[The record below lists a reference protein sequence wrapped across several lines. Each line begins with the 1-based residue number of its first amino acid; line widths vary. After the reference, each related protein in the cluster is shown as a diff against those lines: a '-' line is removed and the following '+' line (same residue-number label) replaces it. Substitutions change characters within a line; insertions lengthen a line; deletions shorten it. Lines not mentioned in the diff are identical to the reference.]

1 MSTDRM
7 SGGAPAQVDA
17 PEILHNS
24 VYSVTVRDR
33 SGARSKGRG
42 RAKTRRCLQT
52 LAFELTVAESR
63 ERERIARGLH
73 DVIGQVLTMARF
85 KIGELREAALPEAR
99 NLLMDE
105 LGELLAQATRATRS
119 ATFDLS
125 CPSLQLGLLPALES
139 LAHRMRQETKLL
151 VRVEGHLPE
160 MPIPESVVAVLF
172 RVAREFA
179 LNAHK
184 HAHAS
189 SLCFEL
195 RSRPDELSICVA
207 DDGNGFQRAELGARF
222 SPDGGFGLFSV
233 EAQVEA
239 IGGHVKIDT
248 APGRGTRATVI
259 LPLPGNWPGEPPSGS
274 PEARESAP
282 PPGSST
288 LSASP
293 TTSVPPAPPASP
305 TP

>member
-17 PEILHNS
+17 SDVLQNS
-24 VYSVTVRDR
+24 GYSP
-33 SGARSKGRG
+33 RSKKRG

-99 NLLMDE
+99 NQLMDE

-139 LAHRMRQETKLL
+139 LAHRMRQETKLA
-151 VRVEGHLPE
+151 VRVEGYLPAL
-160 MPIPESVVAVLF
+160 PIPESVVAVLF
-172 RVAREFA
+172 RVVREFA
-179 LNAHK
+179 LNVHK
-184 HAHAS
+184 HARAS
-189 SLCFEL
+189 TLSFEL

-207 DDGNGFQRAELGARF
+207 DDGNGFRHTPRAARF

-239 IGGHVKIDT
+239 IGGHVEIDT

-259 LPLPGNWPGEPPSGS
+259 LPLPGTWRDAGPSGS
-274 PEARESAP
+274 
-282 PPGSST
+282 
-288 LSASP
+288 SAS
-293 TTSVPPAPPASP
+293 
-305 TP
+305 

>member
-17 PEILHNS
+17 SDMLQNS
-24 VYSVTVRDR
+24 GYFPTVHDR
-33 SGARSKGRG
+33 PGTRSKSRG

-139 LAHRMRQETKLL
+139 LAHRLRQETKLL
-151 VRVEGHLPE
+151 VRVEGHLPTL
-160 MPIPESVVAVLF
+160 PIPESVVAVLF
-172 RVAREFA
+172 RVVREFA
-179 LNAHK
+179 LNVHK

-189 SLCFEL
+189 VLSFEL
-195 RSRPDELSICVA
+195 RSRPDQLSICVA
-207 DDGNGFQRAELGARF
+207 DDGNGFQRAEPGARF

-259 LPLPGNWPGEPPSGS
+259 LPLPGSWP
-274 PEARESAP
+274 SA
-282 PPGSST
+282 
-288 LSASP
+288 
-293 TTSVPPAPPASP
+293 APPASSAP
-305 TP
+305 SP

>member
-17 PEILHNS
+17 SDILQNS
-24 VYSVTVRDR
+24 GYPATVRDGA
-33 SGARSKGRG
+33 GARSPGRR
-42 RAKTRRCLQT
+42 RAKTRRYLKT

-63 ERERIARGLH
+63 ERDRIARGLH

-85 KIGELREAALPEAR
+85 KLGELREVALPEAR

-119 ATFDLS
+119 ATFNLS

-139 LAHRMRQETKLL
+139 LAHRMRQETKL
-151 VRVEGHLPE
+151 VIRVAGYLPALT
-160 MPIPESVVAVLF
+160 IPEAVVAVLF
-172 RVAREFA
+172 RVVREFA
-179 LNAHK
+179 LNVHK
-184 HAHAS
+184 HAQAD

-195 RSRPDELSICVA
+195 RSRPEELSICVT
-207 DDGNGFQRAELGARF
+207 DDGIGFQRAALGARRF
-222 SPDGGFGLFSV
+222 SPEGGFGLFSV

-239 IGGHVKIDT
+239 IGGHVEIDT

-259 LPLPGNWPGEPPSGS
+259 LPLPGSWRGPAPSVS
-274 PEARESAP
+274 PASEAS
-282 PPGSST
+282 
-288 LSASP
+288 SASQ
-293 TTSVPPAPPASP
+293 TSQVLQASQVTPAPQSS
-305 TP
+305 